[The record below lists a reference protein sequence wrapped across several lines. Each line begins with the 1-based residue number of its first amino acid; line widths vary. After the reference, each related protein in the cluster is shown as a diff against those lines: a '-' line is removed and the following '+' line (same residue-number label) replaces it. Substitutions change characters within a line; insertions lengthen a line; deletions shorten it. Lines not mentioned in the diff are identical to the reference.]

1 MKIKV
6 IMGVATNY
14 RKLEDEVNE
23 FTLDKIV
30 VDIKVD
36 YVTGFYNGI
45 RQPIAFYTVI
55 YKQKFGKSVSQ
66 NGLRFFSL
74 TMILKIENEWG

>member
-14 RKLEDEVNE
+14 RKLEEEVNE

-36 YVTGFYNGI
+36 YVNGFYNGI

-55 YKQKFGKSVSQ
+55 YK
-66 NGLRFFSL
+66 
-74 TMILKIENEWG
+74 

>member
-6 IMGVATNY
+6 IMGVAANY
-14 RKLEDEVNE
+14 RKLEDEVNS
-23 FTLDKIV
+23 FTSEKVV

-36 YVTGFYNGI
+36 YFNGVYNGI
-45 RQPIAFYTVI
+45 RQPIVSYTVI
-55 YKQKFGKSVSQ
+55 YKQEFGKSVSQ
-66 NGLRFFSL
+66 NDLRFFSL